1 MIRTLPLIALQDLFD
16 SQLNPANEN
25 GETPLHLAA
34 KNGHLEIC
42 KLILDGLG
50 KTKNPV
56 DKKGRTPLHHAARS
70 ILTITIYCKIKVSTS
85 PVPKKLSQQR
95 LGTVMSRGCS
105 SSQSHDPHNFLVQV
119 LSLVPFVKD

>member
-1 MIRTLPLIALQDLFD
+1 MIRTRPLIALQDLFD

-42 KLILDGLG
+42 ELILDGLG

-70 ILTITIYCKIKVSTS
+70 MLTITIYCKIKVSSS

-95 LGTVMSRGCS
+95 LGTVTSRAS
-105 SSQSHDPHNFLVQV
+105 SSQSRQYLTTLMCEF
-119 LSLVPFVKD
+119 